1 MNKESKV
8 RSIFSDESAILGS
21 DILGLVDA
29 LERILR
35 RRAFDETLPECGT
48 QLGRRLRSVL
58 SDMSALLRDH
68 SIKMIGLVE
77 ALAGA
82 NRLYSEKIE
91 ELSSMRKVSDALS
104 STLDIGETSRVATEV
119 LVEETGAERC
129 YLFLVDERTGMPVLR
144 AMKRGNERAATFFSE
159 DAPEI
164 DATIQH
170 LAAQAVRTCEP
181 MLSASGEDREAGD
194 LGQIVCFPLLTFG
207 TSIGVAALVGSAGS
221 SAPASAGRVLGIL
234 ASQIAAALVYSHLYT
249 KLAMAQKV
257 QTIVETAIT
266 VNHQINNPL
275 SVVLSSVGMLRRQ
288 IAQNDLKDFES
299 RLSDI
304 EDAVSD
310 VQGATEKLASII
322 SPVVEEYA
330 NGTRMISLTDS
341 DTSSSLSRVEFLEK
355 YKKLLEQMR
364 KDADERSCYEP
375 ARTESIAQVGT
386 ILGRKIGLSDP
397 ELEDLRMLCLW
408 HDVGVAAIDDKILR
422 KPTELDSDEMRNIKE
437 HPKISER
444 LLQPVHGTGGFV
456 KLVRHHHE
464 DVNGEGYPDRLS
476 GAQLPLTVRI
486 HRVVEAYVAMRSDRP
501 FRSAL
506 TPQQAQNELLKYAGV
521 QFDSEVVER
530 FLALLQEQPA
540 LDGLCSHRL
549 FSSNCAEE

>member
-1 MNKESKV
+1 MNKVMNQKSEG
-8 RSIFSDESAILGS
+8 IQSDDNAALES
-21 DILGLVDA
+21 DILRLVEA
-29 LERILR
+29 LEGIVR
-35 RRAFDETLPECGT
+35 RRAFDEVLPECST
-48 QLGRRLRSVL
+48 QLGSRLRSVL

-144 AMKRGNERAATFFSE
+144 AMKKGRESAVTFFSE

-164 DATIQH
+164 DPTLQD
-170 LAAQAVRTCEP
+170 LVVQAVKTCQP
-181 MLSASGEDREAGD
+181 TLSTSGEAGE
-194 LGQIVCFPLLTFG
+194 LGQIVCFPLLTSG
-207 TSIGVAALVGSAGS
+207 KSIGVAALIGSARS
-221 SAPASAGRVLGIL
+221 RDPAGAGRVLGIL
-234 ASQIAAALVYSHLYT
+234 ASQISAALVYSHLYA

-275 SVVLSSVGMLRRQ
+275 SVVLSSVGILKRQ
-288 IAQNDLKDFES
+288 IAQNDLRDLEA

-310 VQGATEKLASII
+310 VQNATQKLASII

-330 NGTRMISLTDS
+330 NGTKMISLTDS
-341 DTSSSLSRVEFLEK
+341 DTTSSLSRKEFLEK

-364 KDADERSCYEP
+364 RDADERSCYEP
-375 ARTESIAQVGT
+375 SRTESIAQVGT
-386 ILGRKIGLSDP
+386 ILGRRIGLSDR
-397 ELEDLRMLCLW
+397 ELNELRMLCLW
-408 HDVGVAAIDDKILR
+408 HDVGVSAIDDKILR
-422 KPTELDSDEMRNIKE
+422 KPTDLDSEEMRNIRE

-476 GAQLPLTVRI
+476 GSQLPLAVRI

-501 FRSAL
+501 FRPAL
-506 TPQQAQNELLKYAGV
+506 SPEQAQNELMKYAGI
-521 QFDSEVVER
+521 QFDSEVVKG
-530 FLALLQEQPA
+530 FLALLQEQPD
-540 LDGLCSHRL
+540 LDSLCSHRL
-549 FSSNCAEE
+549 LGSKSVEK

>member
-1 MNKESKV
+1 
-8 RSIFSDESAILGS
+8 
-21 DILGLVDA
+21 
-29 LERILR
+29 
-35 RRAFDETLPECGT
+35 
-48 QLGRRLRSVL
+48 
-58 SDMSALLRDH
+58 
-68 SIKMIGLVE
+68 MIGLVE

-144 AMKRGNERAATFFSE
+144 AMKKGRESAVTFFSE

-164 DATIQH
+164 DPTLQD
-170 LAAQAVRTCEP
+170 LVVQAVKTCQP
-181 MLSASGEDREAGD
+181 TLSTSGEAGE
-194 LGQIVCFPLLTFG
+194 LGQIVCFPLLTSG
-207 TSIGVAALVGSAGS
+207 KSIGVAALIGSARS
-221 SAPASAGRVLGIL
+221 RDPAGAGRVLGIL
-234 ASQIAAALVYSHLYT
+234 ASQISAALVYSHLYA

-275 SVVLSSVGMLRRQ
+275 SVVLSSVGILRRQ
-288 IAQNDLKDFES
+288 IAQNDLRDLEA

-310 VQGATEKLASII
+310 VQNATQKLASII

-330 NGTRMISLTDS
+330 NGTKMISLTDS
-341 DTSSSLSRVEFLEK
+341 DTTSSLSRKEFLEK

-375 ARTESIAQVGT
+375 SRTESIAQVGT
-386 ILGRKIGLSDP
+386 ILGRRIGLSDR
-397 ELEDLRMLCLW
+397 ELNELRMLCLW
-408 HDVGVAAIDDKILR
+408 HDVGVSAIDDKILR
-422 KPTELDSDEMRNIKE
+422 KPTDLDSEEMRNIRE

-476 GAQLPLTVRI
+476 GSQLPLAVRI

-501 FRSAL
+501 FRPAL
-506 TPQQAQNELLKYAGV
+506 TPEQAQNELMKYAGI
-521 QFDSEVVER
+521 QFDSEVVKG
-530 FLALLQEQPA
+530 FLALLQEQPD
-540 LDGLCSHRL
+540 LDSLCSHRL
-549 FSSNCAEE
+549 LGSKSVEK